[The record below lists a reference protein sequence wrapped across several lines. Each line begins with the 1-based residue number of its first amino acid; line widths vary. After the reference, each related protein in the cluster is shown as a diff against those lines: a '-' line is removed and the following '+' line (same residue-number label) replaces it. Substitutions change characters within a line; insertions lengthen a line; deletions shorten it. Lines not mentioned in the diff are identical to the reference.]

1 MDHDKDGKLSQTDIE
16 RFMPNLD
23 DVDDICKAM
32 HADSYGR
39 VSFEDF
45 YSAVKNFG
53 RTRAGSLTPNRE
65 RKASDSLDNRLSRW
79 TSSMLHDVRNE
90 ENGDERFF
98 GKRVSDTKDDE
109 SIASPKPGPMSL
121 NIDFSYMEDGSIT
134 NRFSKPPSMME
145 NSVLATTELEDVERG
160 RLYCS
165 MDPEDQLEELRQK
178 VQELQHENEQLT
190 TRCHGLLTVGQQLEK
205 DNDDLHSTVSRLE
218 EQLEEA
224 DSTHLDLNAR
234 IMQLNERLEA
244 LRIAKDTASSS
255 INSDNSNW
263 AGNVPRKV
271 EYKNSSDATAEKDQ
285 TERSKLE
292 RQFKLSQ
299 AMLARRQTKMLQDL
313 KASRKRWVARTIRL
327 AAWMMKK
334 KQRMETTEPF
344 EGRWANSPNL
354 RDEIGSGGLEKRK
367 LQLQVR
373 TSATSFKTGG
383 KESKI
388 TRPEIKGSLKIDTT
402 SQKHARKVSPVDMF
416 VEKVLHKR
424 MAEKQRQSE
433 IAVDLHFQKNIA
445 HTNPQI
451 GVNMILIILI

>member
-1 MDHDKDGKLSQTDIE
+1 
-16 RFMPNLD
+16 
-23 DVDDICKAM
+23 
-32 HADSYGR
+32 
-39 VSFEDF
+39 
-45 YSAVKNFG
+45 
-53 RTRAGSLTPNRE
+53 
-65 RKASDSLDNRLSRW
+65 
-79 TSSMLHDVRNE
+79 MLHDVRNE

-234 IMQLNERLEA
+234 IMQLNESLEA

-313 KASRKRWVARTIRL
+313 KASRKRWVARTIRV
-327 AAWMMKK
+327 
-334 KQRMETTEPF
+334 
-344 EGRWANSPNL
+344 
-354 RDEIGSGGLEKRK
+354 
-367 LQLQVR
+367 VR
-373 TSATSFKTGG
+373 S
-383 KESKI
+383 I
-388 TRPEIKGSLKIDTT
+388 LK
-402 SQKHARKVSPVDMF
+402 VV
-416 VEKVLHKR
+416 
-424 MAEKQRQSE
+424 
-433 IAVDLHFQKNIA
+433 
-445 HTNPQI
+445 
-451 GVNMILIILI
+451 IL